1 MADNKCNDHWY
12 KSKEDLDKNGDCPYN
27 HDENGNPVK
36 ADPYI
41 SKLVNQELKKV
52 DDKQKSD
59 ENWIEERLK
68 KIMPK
73 EKDLQ
78 DISKVMLAHHIVCLQ
93 DALDDATDERDILYK
108 ENERLTEENSNLE
121 TLLKA
126 RKQNEETFHK

>member
-1 MADNKCNDHWY
+1 M
-12 KSKEDLDKNGDCPYN
+12 G
-27 HDENGNPVK
+27 
-36 ADPYI
+36 DPYI
-41 SKLVNQELKKV
+41 SKLVNEELKKV

-73 EKDLQ
+73 EKDLE

-93 DALDDATDERDILYK
+93 DALDDTVDERDIISK

-121 TLLKA
+121 TLLRA
-126 RKQNEETFHK
+126 RKLNEETFNK

>member
-1 MADNKCNDHWY
+1 M
-12 KSKEDLDKNGDCPYN
+12 G
-27 HDENGNPVK
+27 
-36 ADPYI
+36 DPYI
-41 SKLVNQELKKV
+41 SKLVNEELKKV

-73 EKDLQ
+73 EKDLE

-93 DALDDATDERDILYK
+93 DALDDAVDERDIISK

-126 RKQNEETFHK
+126 KN